1 MSSIIIE
8 FRCHDLLEKY
18 CIAHNIFY
26 IADKSPK
33 YNHIGCGVTGEIKMW
48 FDSEYHLAHMMM
60 GYGALTE
67 TDDQLVIPW
76 NQYGAE
82 DNETDEYLVELNA
95 LSPEEFKEVVDK
107 RNKLEYDKY
116 LKTLDE
122 Y

>member
-1 MSSIIIE
+1 MSRIEIE

-18 CIAHNIFY
+18 CIAHGIFY
-26 IADKSPK
+26 QTDKSPQFVLG
-33 YNHIGCGVTGEIKMW
+33 YGVTGKIKMW

-60 GYGALTE
+60 GYGALAE
-67 TDDQLVIPW
+67 TKDQLVIPW
-76 NQYGAE
+76 NMYGAE

-95 LSPEEFKEVVDK
+95 LSPDEFKEVVDK